1 MSRLPARSLNVQI
14 KLRRLIGLYKKV
26 TFIVLSKVPD
36 AALLEEPEEVK
47 RMTKELLLPSSDD
60 I

>member
-1 MSRLPARSLNVQI
+1 MEKALIQARSTFQ
-14 KLRRLIGLYKKV
+14 RDPRLIGLYKKV